1 MRKEEARL
9 YLEHTSKEDF
19 NLEEWQKENRYQA
32 IQVVLKEIERLNNII
47 FNQNKRNSHQRIAND
62 NLQNKNK
69 ELNNIINELEK
80 YIKESCWK
88 DLNNECSE
96 LNRICKQLKSQLQ
109 QKENIIKEVREYANT
124 DKNCIPKHIKD
135 YINNLLDKEVN

>member
-1 MRKEEARL
+1 MIDK
-9 YLEHTSKEDF
+9 YLRCETLTGEWWYKDMETGED
-19 NLEEWQKENRYQA
+19 LPMYA
-32 IQVVLKEIERLNNII
+32 TPIERKSW
-47 FNQNKRNSHQRIAND
+47 Q
-62 NLQNKNK
+62 
-69 ELNNIINELEK
+69 
-80 YIKESCWK
+80 

-124 DKNCIPKHIKD
+124 DKNCVPKHIKD